1 MKLVAAQQQLH
12 VRAQVA
18 HHFGGLNGEGSSDET
33 WEWNGS
39 LWSQLLPAVRPP
51 ARSHHAMAFDVNRN
65 RIVLFGGVPTG
76 PAATTP
82 LGDFWEWDGTTW
94 TQIPFGGRNP
104 APVRAGPPRP
114 RG

>member
-1 MKLVAAQQQLH
+1 M
-12 VRAQVA
+12 AQVQWREPTGVVRLTGRTGVA
-18 HHFGGLNGEGSSDET
+18 LAYDLTRQRTVAFGGLNGEGSSDET

-82 LGDFWEWDGTTW
+82 LGDFWEWDGTT
-94 TQIPFGGRNP
+94 
-104 APVRAGPPRP
+104 
-114 RG
+114 